1 MPVLM
6 SAAKLLYS
14 DMILRVDQE
23 LSSWLYSTTCV
34 YEWLSHF
41 RWGVL
46 FVRDRD

>member
-14 DMILRVDQE
+14 DMILRVDRE

-34 YEWLSHF
+34 YEWLSDF